1 MHQKTDGINHP
12 ETNANNNKPQT
23 VRSQPW
29 WCSTWQDSVLTSLSP
44 AKHPNGGLGTKTSE
58 SLSVDGTD
66 DKICSSKE
74 MPLTIL
80 SRPGNPYAVFY
91 SRSAIC
97 E

>member
-1 MHQKTDGINHP
+1 MHQKPDGTDHP
-12 ETNANNNKPQT
+12 EPNADNNKPET

-29 WCSTWQDSVLTSLSP
+29 WCSTKQDSILTDVLGERTSLSP
-44 AKHPNGGLGTKTSE
+44 EKHPKGGLGTKTSE

-80 SRPGNPYAVFY
+80 SHRGNPYAVF
-91 SRSAIC
+91 
-97 E
+97 